1 MTDETGEFE
10 GSIRKTWSFADGIL
24 HIDDPVHENGCF
36 RGRDAVFE
44 SVIHEKWQNRGREGG
59 RQKRDTLE
67 RMSL

>member
-1 MTDETGEFE
+1 MLSKF
-10 GSIRKTWSFADGIL
+10 TWHTFKYCKNDI
-24 HIDDPVHENGCF
+24 PVHENGCF

-44 SVIHEKWQNRGREGG
+44 AVIHEKWQNRGREGG